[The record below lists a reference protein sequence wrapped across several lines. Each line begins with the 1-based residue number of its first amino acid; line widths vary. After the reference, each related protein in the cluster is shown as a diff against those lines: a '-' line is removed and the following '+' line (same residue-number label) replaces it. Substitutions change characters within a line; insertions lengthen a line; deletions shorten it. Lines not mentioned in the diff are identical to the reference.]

1 MLSLYRNGWIHA
13 HACIR
18 LAGGPRRLPPP
29 EGAHQAGTA
38 RTDRLLQHDGLAALR
53 QHGYHTSYNGNAR
66 HYTLVGV
73 PQFDEHGLWA
83 DHDVRFSRWG
93 SLIETIVALVEHSS
107 AGLTARQLQELLHIE
122 NLKPI
127 LTRLMQRKSLT
138 RERINASFVYF
149 APHRTARS
157 WQHQQRQ
164 AQLQQAATHCA
175 LPALNDI
182 VGLLVEIIRRPD
194 KAPRQWARRLAQKGI
209 RLGTRDIQAVLTHYG
224 IDVKKGLSKS

>member
-18 LAGGPRRLPPP
+18 LAGGSRRLPPP

-38 RTDRLLQHDGLAALR
+38 RTDRLLQHDGLAAVAAARISHQLQR
-53 QHGYHTSYNGNAR
+53 QCPPLHAR
-66 HYTLVGV
+66 WRSAIRRTRPLGRPRRAIQQV
-73 PQFDEHGLWA
+73 
-83 DHDVRFSRWG
+83 G

-157 WQHQQRQ
+157 GQHQQRQ

-194 KAPRQWARRLAQKGI
+194 KTPRQWARRLAQKGI

>member
-1 MLSLYRNGWIHA
+1 MRTPVFDLQDVLDAFRRRKVLTKRELLEQTGCSSMTAW
-13 HACIR
+13 R
-18 LAGGPRRLPPP
+18 L
-29 EGAHQAGTA
+29 
-38 RTDRLLQHDGLAALR
+38 LR